1 MLLNIFSDNAR
12 NSSTCS
18 CGIPLQSSL
27 KISQSISRS
36 IFMNMK
42 MLPMTDGCYAVFFP
56 EDVHRPCCM
65 MDTPEDVKKIVLK
78 VRVDSL

>member
-1 MLLNIFSDNAR
+1 MREDHRLSMLLNIFSDNAR

-36 IFMNMK
+36 I
-42 MLPMTDGCYAVFFP
+42 YAVFFP